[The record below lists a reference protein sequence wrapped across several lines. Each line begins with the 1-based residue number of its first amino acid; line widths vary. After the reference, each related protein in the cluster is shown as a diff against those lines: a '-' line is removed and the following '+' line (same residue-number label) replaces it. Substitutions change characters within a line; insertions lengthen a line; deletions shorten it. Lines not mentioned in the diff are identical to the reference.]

1 MQNEFEKAIQC
12 YRNALNKRPRLINAF
27 LGIGEV
33 KMKEEQFQEAAQI
46 FQMALQ
52 YVSKNATIWSNMG
65 HAYYELSQY
74 ATALKCFEKVETE
87 I

>member
-74 ATALKCFEKVETE
+74 PTALKCFEKVERE
-87 I
+87 K